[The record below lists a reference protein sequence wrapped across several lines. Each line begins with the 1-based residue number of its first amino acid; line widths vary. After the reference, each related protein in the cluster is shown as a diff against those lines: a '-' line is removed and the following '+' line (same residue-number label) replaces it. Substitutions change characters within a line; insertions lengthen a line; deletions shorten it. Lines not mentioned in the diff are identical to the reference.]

1 MPYHIFI
8 NRESGNDNISVF
20 YDEPTF
26 VVIANKDDLPAI
38 QLIEESQKPGIYILL
53 GDNKRYVGQAS
64 NSIFS
69 RLQQHNTNKPWWNK
83 LIFFGREDGH
93 LSKAQLDL
101 LERLI
106 IEKMNTA
113 II

>member
-8 NRESGNDNISVF
+8 NRESGNDNISIF

-53 GDNKRYVGQAS
+53 GDKVL
-64 NSIFS
+64 
-69 RLQQHNTNKPWWNK
+69 LQSLKIKYKVYNP
-83 LIFFGREDGH
+83 
-93 LSKAQLDL
+93 SCS
-101 LERLI
+101 
-106 IEKMNTA
+106 
-113 II
+113 

>member
-38 QLIEESQKPGIYILL
+38 QLVKSIILCKIL
-53 GDNKRYVGQAS
+53 YNVLPVS
-64 NSIFS
+64 
-69 RLQQHNTNKPWWNK
+69 H
-83 LIFFGREDGH
+83 
-93 LSKAQLDL
+93 
-101 LERLI
+101 
-106 IEKMNTA
+106 
-113 II
+113 